1 MSYIPVKRPKFSL
14 LDKVYVVELVKG
26 LAITFKHL
34 ILSVLGKSRGK
45 KDFSNGKGI
54 GVCMQFPEQRWDARL
69 PEYYRG
75 APTLVRGE
83 DGRERCVS
91 CQLCE
96 FICPARAIKVTPGAV
111 PADSACQKQEKAPAA
126 FEIDMLRC
134 IYCGMCQEVCPEQ
147 AIFLSKEYLLTYTDR
162 SKFEAVRDKET
173 LYKLGGTR
181 KGLVNKWNQY
191 K

>member
-1 MSYIPVKRPKFSL
+1 MSYIPIKRPKFSW

-26 LAITFKHL
+26 LGITLKHL
-34 ILSVLGKSRGK
+34 ALSLAGKSRGK
-45 KDFSNGKGI
+45 KDFNGKGI
-54 GVCMQFPEQRWDARL
+54 GVCMPFPEQRWDSKL
-69 PEYYRG
+69 PAYYRG

-111 PADSACQKQEKAPAA
+111 SPDIGCDKQEKAPAE

-147 AIFLSKEYLLTYTDR
+147 AIFLSKEYLITLTDR
-162 SKFEAVRDKET
+162 KKAVRDKKT

>member
-1 MSYIPVKRPKFSL
+1 MSYVPIKRPKFSI
-14 LDKVYVVELVKG
+14 LDRIYVVELVKG

-34 ILSVLGKSRGK
+34 VLSLLGRSRGRK
-45 KDFSNGKGI
+45 HFNSKGV
-54 GVCMQFPEQRWDARL
+54 GVCMPFPEQRWDAHL
-69 PEYYRG
+69 PSYYRG

-96 FICPARAIKVTPGAV
+96 FICPARAIRVTPGEV
-111 PADSACQKQEKAPAA
+111 TPGSGYDKQEKAPAA

-134 IYCGMCQEVCPEQ
+134 IYCGMCQEACPEQ
-147 AIFLSKEYLLTYTDR
+147 AIFLSKEYLITLTDR
-162 SKFEAVRDKET
+162 QDAIRNKER
-173 LYKLGGTR
+173 LYQLGGTR

>member
-1 MSYIPVKRPKFSL
+1 MSYIPVKRPKFSF
-14 LDKVYVVELVKG
+14 LDKIYVVELAKG

-34 ILSVLGKSRGK
+34 ALSLLGKSRSK
-45 KDFSNGKGI
+45 KDFNGKGV
-54 GVCMQFPEQRWDARL
+54 GACMPFPEQRWDDHM

-96 FICPARAIKVTPGAV
+96 FICPARAIKITPGAV
-111 PADSACQKQEKAPAA
+111 SPDSSCQKQEKAPAE

-134 IYCGMCQEVCPEQ
+134 IYCGMCQEACPEQ
-147 AIFLSKEYLLTYTDR
+147 AIFLSKEYLITTTDR
-162 SKFEAVRDKET
+162 KNAIRNKET

-181 KGLVNKWNQY
+181 KGLVNKWNQH

>member
-1 MSYIPVKRPKFSL
+1 MSYKIVKRPKFSL

-26 LAITFKHL
+26 LIITMRHL
-34 ILSVLGKSRGK
+34 VLSLLGRSRGRE
-45 KDFSNGKGI
+45 DFKGKGV
-54 GVCMQFPEQRWDARL
+54 GACMQFPEQRWDDYM

-96 FICPARAIKVTPGAV
+96 FICPARAITVTPGEV
-111 PADSACQKQEKAPAA
+111 SPDSNSQKQEKAPKE
-126 FEIDMLRC
+126 FQIDMLRC

-147 AIFLSKEYLLTYTDR
+147 AIFLSKEYLISLTDR
-162 SKFEAVRDKET
+162 NKAVRNKEE
-173 LYKLGGTR
+173 LYRLGGTR
-181 KGLVNKWNQY
+181 KGLINKWNQY

>member
-1 MSYIPVKRPKFSL
+1 MSYVPIKRPKFSI
-14 LDKVYVVELVKG
+14 LDRLYVVELVKG
-26 LAITFKHL
+26 LAITLKHL
-34 ILSVLGKSRGK
+34 VLSVLGKSRGK
-45 KDFSNGKGI
+45 KDFNGKGI
-54 GVCMQFPEQRWDARL
+54 GVCMPFPEQRWDDRL
-69 PEYYRG
+69 PSYYRG

-96 FICPARAIKVTPGAV
+96 FICPARAIRVTPG
-111 PADSACQKQEKAPAA
+111 SAEGKQEKAPAE

-134 IYCGMCQEVCPEQ
+134 IYCGMCQEACPEQ
-147 AIFLSKEYLLTYTDR
+147 AIFLSKEYLITLTDR
-162 SKFEAVRDKET
+162 DKAVRNKAQ
-173 LYKLGGTR
+173 LYQLGGTR

>member
-1 MSYIPVKRPKFSL
+1 MSYIKIKRPKFSL

-26 LAITFKHL
+26 LAITMRHL
-34 ILSVLGKSRGK
+34 VLSLLGKSRGK
-45 KDFSNGKGI
+45 ADFSTKGV
-54 GVCMQFPEQRWDARL
+54 GVCMQFPDERWDARL

-96 FICPARAIKVTPGAV
+96 FICPARAITITPGEV
-111 PADSACQKQEKAPAA
+111 DPTSNCQKQEKAPAK

-134 IYCGMCQEVCPEQ
+134 IYCGMCQEACPEQ
-147 AIFLSKEYLLTYTDR
+147 AIFLSKEYLITLTDR
-162 SKFEAVRDKET
+162 KQAIRDKET
-173 LYKLGGTR
+173 LYRLGGTR

>member
-1 MSYIPVKRPKFSL
+1 MSYIPIKRPKFSI
-14 LDKVYVVELVKG
+14 LDRIYVVELVKG
-26 LAITFKHL
+26 LAITLKHL
-34 ILSVLGKSRGK
+34 VLSLLGKSRGR
-45 KDFSNGKGI
+45 KDFNSKGV
-54 GVCMQFPEQRWDARL
+54 GVCMPFPEQRWDAHL
-69 PEYYRG
+69 PSYYRG

-96 FICPARAIKVTPGAV
+96 FICPARAIRVTPGAV
-111 PADSACQKQEKAPAA
+111 TPGTGCDKQEKAPAA

-134 IYCGMCQEVCPEQ
+134 IYCGMCQEACPEQ
-147 AIFLSKEYLLTYTDR
+147 AIFLSKEYLITLTDR
-162 SKFEAVRDKET
+162 QDAIRDKEK
-173 LYKLGGTR
+173 LYQLGGTR

>member
-1 MSYIPVKRPKFSL
+1 MSYVPIKRPKFSI
-14 LDKVYVVELVKG
+14 LDRIYVVELVKG
-26 LAITFKHL
+26 LAITLKHL
-34 ILSVLGKSRGK
+34 VLSLLGKNRGR
-45 KDFSNGKGI
+45 KDFNSKGV
-54 GVCMQFPEQRWDARL
+54 GVCMPFPEQRWDSHM
-69 PEYYRG
+69 PSYYRG

-96 FICPARAIKVTPGAV
+96 FICPARAIRVVPGPV
-111 PADSACQKQEKAPAA
+111 ADGSRQEKAPAE

-134 IYCGMCQEVCPEQ
+134 IYCGMCQEACPEQ
-147 AIFLSKEYLLTYTDR
+147 AIFLSKEYLITLTDR
-162 SKFEAVRDKET
+162 DQAVRSKEQ
-173 LYKLGGTR
+173 LYQLGGTR

>member
-1 MSYIPVKRPKFSL
+1 MSYVPIKRPKFSF
-14 LDKVYVVELVKG
+14 LDKIYVVELVKG
-26 LAITFKHL
+26 LIITFKHL
-34 ILSVLGKSRGK
+34 ALSLMGKSRSK
-45 KDFSNGKGI
+45 KDFNGKGV
-54 GVCMQFPEQRWDARL
+54 GACMPFPDQRWDAHL

-96 FICPARAIKVTPGAV
+96 FICPARAITVTPGPVAEG
-111 PADSACQKQEKAPAA
+111 SGLEKQEKAPAE

-147 AIFLSKEYLLTYTDR
+147 AIFLSKEYLITLTDR
-162 SKFEAVRDKET
+162 KDAIRNKAQ

>member
-1 MSYIPVKRPKFSL
+1 MAYIPIKRPKFSA
-14 LDKVYVVELVKG
+14 LDRIYVVELVKG
-26 LAITFKHL
+26 LCITFKHL
-34 ILSVLGKSRGK
+34 ALSLLGKSRGK
-45 KDFSNGKGI
+45 KDFSEKGV
-54 GVCMQFPEQRWDARL
+54 GVCMQFPEERWDKHL
-69 PEYYRG
+69 PDYYRG

-83 DGRERCVS
+83 NGRERCVS

-96 FICPARAIKVTPGAV
+96 FICPARAITVTPGAV
-111 PADSACQKQEKAPAA
+111 DPANPCSKQEKAPAE
-126 FEIDMLRC
+126 FQIDMLRC

-147 AIFLSKEYLLTYTDR
+147 AIFLSKEYLITLTDR
-162 SKFEAVRDKET
+162 KQAVRNKEQ

>member
-1 MSYIPVKRPKFSL
+1 MSYIHIKRPKFSI
-14 LDKVYVVELVKG
+14 LDKIYVVELVKG
-26 LAITFKHL
+26 LALTFKHL
-34 ILSVLGKSRGK
+34 ALSVCHKSRGRD
-45 KDFSNGKGI
+45 DFNSHGI
-54 GVCMQFPEQRWDARL
+54 GVCMEFPETRWDERL

-75 APTLVRGE
+75 APTLVHGE

-96 FICPARAIKVTPGAV
+96 FICPARAIRVVPGPV
-111 PADSACQKQEKAPAA
+111 SPDSTCQKQEKAPAE

-147 AIFLSKEYLLTYTDR
+147 AIFLSKEYLITPTDR
-162 SKFEAVRDKET
+162 SQAVRNKET
-173 LYKLGGTR
+173 LYRLGGTR
-181 KGLVNKWNQY
+181 KGLVNKWNEH

>member
-1 MSYIPVKRPKFSL
+1 MSYIPIKRPKFSL
-14 LDKVYVVELVKG
+14 LDKIYVVELVKG
-26 LAITFKHL
+26 LAITFRHL
-34 ILSVLGKSRGK
+34 ALSLLGKSRGK
-45 KDFSNGKGI
+45 KDFNGKGV
-54 GVCMQFPEQRWDARL
+54 GVCMPFPEQRWDDRL

-96 FICPARAIKVTPGAV
+96 FICPARAIKVTPGAID
-111 PADSACQKQEKAPAA
+111 ASSAPGRQEKAPVE

-147 AIFLSKEYLLTYTDR
+147 AIFLSKEYLLTLTDR
-162 SKFEAVRDKET
+162 RQAIRNKET
-173 LYKLGGTR
+173 LYKLGGVR
-181 KGLVNKWNQY
+181 KGLINKWNQY

>member
-26 LAITFKHL
+26 LIITFKHL
-34 ILSVLGKSRGK
+34 ALSLLGKSRGK
-45 KDFSNGKGI
+45 KDFNGKGV
-54 GVCMQFPEQRWDARL
+54 GVCMPFPEQRWDSHL

-111 PADSACQKQEKAPAA
+111 SPDSPCPKQEKAPAE

-147 AIFLSKEYLLTYTDR
+147 AIFLSKEYLITLTDR
-162 SKFEAVRDKET
+162 SQSVRNKET

-181 KGLVNKWNQY
+181 KGLINKWNLY

>member
-1 MSYIPVKRPKFSL
+1 MSYVPIKRPKFSL
-14 LDKVYVVELVKG
+14 LDQIYLVELVKG
-26 LAITFKHL
+26 LGITLRHL
-34 ILSVLGKSRGK
+34 VLSVLGKSRGK
-45 KDFSNGKGI
+45 KDFNGKGI
-54 GVCMQFPEQRWDARL
+54 GVCMPFPEQRWDERM

-96 FICPARAIKVTPGAV
+96 FICPARAITVTPGEV
-111 PADSACQKQEKAPAA
+111 DPNSSCTKQEKAPAK

-147 AIFLSKEYLLTYTDR
+147 AIFLSKEYLITLTDR
-162 SKFEAVRDKET
+162 KQAVRGKEE
-173 LYKLGGTR
+173 LYRLGGTR